1 MTTLQDII
9 DFRTENYDHP
19 VNVESRDLSAA
30 QLVRLV
36 QGHITGASLLDVVVG
51 SDWRGVD
58 ITEFVHPDDSDTF
71 SDIDFFGCNFAGCNM
86 TLFRQDNRFTD
97 CDMTGAYVVVN
108 GVKQPVQ
115 LNEEWCYIEN

>member
-1 MTTLQDII
+1 MTSLQDII
-9 DFRTENYDHP
+9 DFRAEDGNYE
-19 VNVESRDLSAA
+19 VNVEERDLSAA
-30 QLVRLV
+30 QLIRLV
-36 QGHITGASLLDVVVG
+36 QDHITNKSLLDVVVG

-58 ITEFVHPDDSDTF
+58 ITEYVHPDDSGTF
-71 SDIDFFGCNFAGCNM
+71 SDIDFVHCNFAGCNM